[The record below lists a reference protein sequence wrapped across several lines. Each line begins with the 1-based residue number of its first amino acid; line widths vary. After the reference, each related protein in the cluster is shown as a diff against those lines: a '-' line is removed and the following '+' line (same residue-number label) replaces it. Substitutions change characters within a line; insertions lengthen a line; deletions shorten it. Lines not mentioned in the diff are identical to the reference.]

1 MRIAALVAT
10 GLVAVVH
17 VYFLVMEMFLWQTER
32 VRRGF
37 GLTAEFAADT
47 AVLAANQGLYNGFL
61 AAGLVVGVVAS
72 GSVGF
77 AFSVFFLACVIVA
90 GVYGWLTVSPRILLA
105 QAVPGL
111 VALALV
117 LLARV

>member
-17 VYFLVMEMFLWQTER
+17 VYILIMEMFLWRTER
-32 VRRGF
+32 VRRSF
-37 GLTAEFAADT
+37 GTTAQFAADS

-61 AAGLVVGVVAS
+61 AAGLVVGLIAP
-72 GSVGF
+72 GSIGF
-77 AFSVFFLACVIVA
+77 AFSVFFLACVVVA
-90 GVYGWLTVSPRILLA
+90 GVYGWLTVSSRILVA
-105 QAVPGL
+105 QAIPGA

-117 LLARV
+117 LLARA